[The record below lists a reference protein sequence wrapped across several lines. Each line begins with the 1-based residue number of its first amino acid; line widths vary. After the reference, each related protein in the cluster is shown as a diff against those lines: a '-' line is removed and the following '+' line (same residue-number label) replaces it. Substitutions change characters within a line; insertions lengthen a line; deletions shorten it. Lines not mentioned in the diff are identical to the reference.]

1 MLRQSRLEL
10 VDGEWSAALDEALL
24 LRGFWSEADL
34 LALAG
39 GRRHQLSN
47 CRDGGGYSV
56 VVCPH
61 LSFQFSDL
69 CGKLFVP
76 QGGFAQLDEGAN
88 NKDTH
93 PHCPFAAQARWP
105 P

>member
-1 MLRQSRLEL
+1 MLRRSRREL
-10 VDGEWSAALDEALL
+10 ADGEWSAAGEEVLL
-24 LRGFWSEADL
+24 LRGFWSEPDL

-47 CRDGGGYSV
+47 CGDGGGDSL

-69 CGKLFVP
+69 CGQLFVP

-88 NKDTH
+88 DKDTH
-93 PHCPFAAQARWP
+93 PHSPLAAPARSLP
-105 P
+105 